1 MLTAG
6 SGTRES
12 TLEARPFLLG
22 GHPVCM
28 SLSCREPR
36 TAGGRSGGRD
46 GGKDSGRGGVRNEIR
61 VEASANAEV

>member
-22 GHPVCM
+22 GYPVCV

-36 TAGGRSGGRD
+36 IAGGRSGGRS
-46 GGKDSGRGGVRNEIR
+46 GGKDGGRGGLRNEIR
-61 VEASANAEV
+61 VEASADAEV